1 MKPIFH
7 ASLVNDPF
15 YDPVLFIRFLYQ
27 SRAIL
32 FDLGDISELSAR
44 DMLKISHVF
53 VTHTH
58 MDHFIGFD
66 LLLRIFLGR
75 DKKLYLFGPN
85 GFLKNIEGK
94 LAGYTWNLVS
104 KYITDFRIIGNEV
117 RENQIIKREYL
128 CIKRFASVREEKRP
142 FSKILLKE
150 PAFIVETE
158 ILDHGGIPCLAFS
171 IKENFHVNINKE
183 KLNELGLPV
192 GPWLSRFKEAV
203 YRDMSQEMDFSVR
216 WEKEGKIIKEERIS
230 FQKLLKEIA
239 IITPG
244 QKITYVT
251 DVDGTERNIE
261 KIIQLS
267 KESDI
272 LFIEATFLDKD
283 RDLAK
288 KKSHLTAKQA
298 GMIARMANVKRLVV
312 FHFSP
317 RYFEDPNAIIEEA
330 MSEFKREII
339 L

>member
-15 YDPVLFIRFLYQ
+15 YDPVLFIKFLYQ

-32 FDLGDISELSAR
+32 FDLGDISELSSR
-44 DMLKISHVF
+44 DMLKITHVF

-75 DKKLYLFGPN
+75 NKKLCVFGPK
-85 GFLKNIEGK
+85 GFLRNVEGK

-104 KYITDFRIIGNEV
+104 EYVTDFRIIANEV
-117 RENQIIKREYL
+117 SENSIIRKEYV
-128 CIKRFASVREEKRP
+128 CKKRFAPDKEKIYP
-142 FSKILLKE
+142 FNGILLKE
-150 PAFIVETE
+150 PAFFVSTT
-158 ILDHGGIPCLAFS
+158 ILDHNQIPCLAFS

-183 KLNELGLPV
+183 KLKELGLPV
-192 GPWLSRFKEAV
+192 GPWLSRFKETV
-203 YRDMSQEMDFSVR
+203 YKNKDADVDFTVT
-216 WEKEGKIIKEERIS
+216 WEEKGKIIKEEK
-230 FQKLLKEIA
+230 FPLQKLIKEIA

-251 DVDGTERNIE
+251 DVSGSEENIE
-261 KIIQLS
+261 KIVRFA
-267 KESDI
+267 KDSDI
-272 LFIEATFLDKD
+272 LFIEATFLEKDKE
-283 RDLAK
+283 LAR

-298 GMIARMANVKRLVV
+298 GMIARLANVKKFTI

-317 RYFEDPNAIIEEA
+317 RYHENPDELRKEA
-330 MSEFKREII
+330 MAEFINK
-339 L
+339 